1 MKIQTT
7 YQLEP
12 GDTIYLV
19 TETGVIKTIQL
30 TKEHFERVNKS
41 IPVSDY
47 DYAYKHKHGMLH
59 EIKGKYFWKT
69 DYQEKNSLVYLAS
82 DKVKG
87 PKARIPL
94 YRVYDNSNYAY
105 HEVTV
110 ERIDTEEYPVFA
122 YTDQERAEAKAK
134 KVISR
139 NVKDGIAYEI
149 RSIVIKDADNMP
161 IMTYDYDDIDIWDDY
176 TDIVGNYKD
185 AQIFVKIN
193 NRTRTQK
200 EFEAYVKRQI
210 KKALKDTNI

>member
-30 TKEHFERVNKS
+30 TKKHFELVNRS
-41 IPVSDY
+41 TRDY
-47 DYAYKHKHGMLH
+47 DKAYQYKHGMLH
-59 EIKGKYFWKT
+59 EIHGKYYWKT
-69 DYQEKNSLVYLAS
+69 NYQEKNSLVYLMS

-87 PKARIPL
+87 PKARVSL

-105 HEVTV
+105 REIAA
-110 ERIDTEEYPVFA
+110 ERIDTDEYPVFA
-122 YTDQERAEAKAK
+122 YTDRELAEAKAK
-134 KVISR
+134 EVISR
-139 NVKDGIAYEI
+139 NVKDDIAYEI

-176 TDIVGNYKD
+176 TDIVSNYKGES
-185 AQIFVKIN
+185 IFVKIN

-210 KKALKDTNI
+210 KKALKNTNA

>member
-19 TETGVIKTIQL
+19 TETGVIKTIRL
-30 TKEHFERVNKS
+30 TKDHFSLVNKVN
-41 IPVSDY
+41 PDY
-47 DYAYKHKHGMLH
+47 SYFYKHKQGMLH
-59 EIKGKYFWKT
+59 EIKGKYFWKA
-69 DYQEKNSLVYLAS
+69 DYQEKNSLVYLTS

-105 HEVTV
+105 HEVAV

-122 YTDQERAEAKAK
+122 YTDRELAEAKAK

-139 NVKDGIAYEI
+139 NVKDDIAYEI

-161 IMTYDYDDIDIWDDY
+161 IMAYDYDDIDIWDDY
-176 TDIVGNYKD
+176 ADIVSNYEGESV
-185 AQIFVKIN
+185 FVKIN
-193 NRTRTQK
+193 NRTRTK
-200 EFEAYVKRQI
+200 ADFEAYVKRQI
-210 KKALKDTNI
+210 KKALKNTKA

>member
-19 TETGVIKTIQL
+19 TETGAIKTIRL
-30 TKEHFERVNKS
+30 TKDHFSLVNKVN
-41 IPVSDY
+41 PDY
-47 DYAYKHKHGMLH
+47 SYFYKHKQGMLH
-59 EIKGKYFWKT
+59 EIKGKYFWKA
-69 DYQEKNSLVYLAS
+69 DYQEKNSLVYLTS

-94 YRVYDNSNYAY
+94 YRVYDNSNYVYSKTAI
-105 HEVTV
+105 

-122 YTDQERAEAKAK
+122 YTDHELAKAKAK

-139 NVKDGIAYEI
+139 NVKDDIAYEI
-149 RSIVIKDADNMP
+149 RSIVIRDADDML

-176 TDIVGNYKD
+176 TDIVSNYEGESV
-185 AQIFVKIN
+185 FVKIN
-193 NRTRTQK
+193 NRTRTK
-200 EFEAYVKRQI
+200 AEFEAYVKRQI
-210 KKALKDTNI
+210 KKALKNTKA

>member
-19 TETGVIKTIQL
+19 TETGAIKTIRL
-30 TKEHFERVNKS
+30 TKDHFSLVNKVN
-41 IPVSDY
+41 PDY
-47 DYAYKHKHGMLH
+47 SYFYKHKQGMLH

-82 DKVKG
+82 GKVKG

-94 YRVYDNSNYAY
+94 YRVYDNSNYVYSKTAI
-105 HEVTV
+105 

-122 YTDQERAEAKAK
+122 YTDHELAKAKAK

-139 NVKDGIAYEI
+139 NVKDDIAYEI
-149 RSIVIKDADNMP
+149 RSIVIRDADDML

-176 TDIVGNYKD
+176 TDIVSNYEGESV
-185 AQIFVKIN
+185 FVKIN
-193 NRTRTQK
+193 NRTRTK
-200 EFEAYVKRQI
+200 AEFEAYVKRQI
-210 KKALKDTNI
+210 KKALKNTKA

>member
-19 TETGVIKTIQL
+19 TETGAIKTIRL
-30 TKEHFERVNKS
+30 TKDHFSLVNKVN
-41 IPVSDY
+41 PDY
-47 DYAYKHKHGMLH
+47 SYFYKHKQGMLH
-59 EIKGKYFWKT
+59 EIKGKYFWKA
-69 DYQEKNSLVYLAS
+69 DYQEKNSLVYLTS

-94 YRVYDNSNYAY
+94 YRVYDNSNYVYSKTAI
-105 HEVTV
+105 

-122 YTDQERAEAKAK
+122 YTDHELVKAKAK

-139 NVKDGIAYEI
+139 NVKDDIAYEI
-149 RSIVIKDADNMP
+149 RSIVIRDADDML

-176 TDIVGNYKD
+176 TDIVSNYEGESV
-185 AQIFVKIN
+185 FVKIN
-193 NRTRTQK
+193 NRTRTK
-200 EFEAYVKRQI
+200 AEFEAYVKRQI
-210 KKALKDTNI
+210 KKALKNTKA

>member
-7 YQLEP
+7 CQLEP

-19 TETGVIKTIQL
+19 TETGVIKTIRL
-30 TKEHFERVNKS
+30 TKDHFSLVNKVN
-41 IPVSDY
+41 PDY
-47 DYAYKHKHGMLH
+47 SYFYKHKQGMLH
-59 EIKGKYFWKT
+59 EIKGKYFWKA
-69 DYQEKNSLVYLAS
+69 DYQEKNSLVYLTS

-87 PKARIPL
+87 PKARVPL

-105 HEVTV
+105 HEVAV

-122 YTDQERAEAKAK
+122 YMDRELAEAKAK
-134 KVISR
+134 DVISR
-139 NVKDGIAYEI
+139 NVKDYIAYEI

-185 AQIFVKIN
+185 ESVFVKIN
-193 NRTRTQK
+193 SRTRTQK

-210 KKALKDTNI
+210 KKALKNANA

>member
-19 TETGVIKTIQL
+19 TETGAIKTIRL
-30 TKEHFERVNKS
+30 TKDHFSLVNKVN
-41 IPVSDY
+41 PDY
-47 DYAYKHKHGMLH
+47 SYFYKHKQGMLH
-59 EIKGKYFWKT
+59 EIKGKYFWKA
-69 DYQEKNSLVYLAS
+69 DYQEKNSLVYFVS

-105 HEVTV
+105 SKTAI

-122 YTDQERAEAKAK
+122 YTDHELAKAKAK

-139 NVKDGIAYEI
+139 NVKDDIAYEI
-149 RSIVIKDADNMP
+149 RSIVIKDADNML

-176 TDIVGNYKD
+176 TDIVSNYEGESV
-185 AQIFVKIN
+185 FVKIN
-193 NRTRTQK
+193 NRTRTK
-200 EFEAYVKRQI
+200 AEFEAYVKRQI
-210 KKALKDTNI
+210 KKTLKKY

>member
-19 TETGVIKTIQL
+19 TETGVIKTIRL
-30 TKEHFERVNKS
+30 TKDHFSLVNKVN
-41 IPVSDY
+41 PDY
-47 DYAYKHKHGMLH
+47 SYFYKHKQGMLH
-59 EIKGKYFWKT
+59 EIKGKYFWKA
-69 DYQEKNSLVYLAS
+69 DYQEKNSLVYLTS

-105 HEVTV
+105 HEVAV

-122 YTDQERAEAKAK
+122 YTDRELAEAKAK

-139 NVKDGIAYEI
+139 NVKDDIAYEI

-161 IMTYDYDDIDIWDDY
+161 IMAYDYDDIDIWDDY
-176 TDIVGNYKD
+176 ADIVSNYEGESV
-185 AQIFVKIN
+185 FVKIN
-193 NRTRTQK
+193 NRTRTK
-200 EFEAYVKRQI
+200 VDFEAYVKRQI
-210 KKALKDTNI
+210 KKALKNTKA

>member
-19 TETGVIKTIQL
+19 TETGAIKTIRL
-30 TKEHFERVNKS
+30 TKDHFSLVNKVN
-41 IPVSDY
+41 PDY
-47 DYAYKHKHGMLH
+47 SYFYKHKQGMLH

-69 DYQEKNSLVYLAS
+69 DYQEKNSLVYLTS

-94 YRVYDNSNYAY
+94 YRIYDNRNYAY
-105 HEVTV
+105 SKTAI

-122 YTDQERAEAKAK
+122 YTDHELAKAKAK

-139 NVKDGIAYEI
+139 NVKDDIAYEI
-149 RSIVIKDADNMP
+149 RSIVIKDADDML

-176 TDIVGNYKD
+176 TDIVSNYEGESV
-185 AQIFVKIN
+185 FVKIN
-193 NRTRTQK
+193 NRTRTK
-200 EFEAYVKRQI
+200 AEFEAYVKRQI
-210 KKALKDTNI
+210 KKALKNTKA

>member
-12 GDTIYLV
+12 GDTTYLV
-19 TETGVIKTIQL
+19 TETGTIKAIRL
-30 TKEHFERVNKS
+30 TKEHFLLVNKVN
-41 IPVSDY
+41 PDY
-47 DYAYKHKHGMLH
+47 SYFYKHKQGMLH

-69 DYQEKNSLVYLAS
+69 DYQEKNSLVYLIS

-87 PKARIPL
+87 PKAQIPL

-105 HEVTV
+105 SKTAI

-122 YTDQERAEAKAK
+122 YTDHELAKAKAK

-139 NVKDGIAYEI
+139 NVKDDIAYEI

-176 TDIVGNYKD
+176 ADIVSNYD
-185 AQIFVKIN
+185 DESVFVKIN
-193 NRTRTQK
+193 NRTRTK
-200 EFEAYVKRQI
+200 AEFEAYVKRQI
-210 KKALKDTNI
+210 KKALKNTKT

>member
-12 GDTIYLV
+12 DDTIYLV
-19 TETGVIKTIQL
+19 TETGAIKAIQL
-30 TKEHFERVNKS
+30 AKKHFEL
-41 IPVSDY
+41 VSRSTRDY

-87 PKARIPL
+87 PKARVPL

-105 HEVTV
+105 HEVAV
-110 ERIDTEEYPVFA
+110 ERIDTDEYPVFA
-122 YTDQERAEAKAK
+122 YTDRELAEAKVK

-139 NVKDGIAYEI
+139 NVKDDIAYEI
-149 RSIVIKDADNMP
+149 RSIVIRDADDML

-176 TDIVGNYKD
+176 TDIVSNNKN
-185 AQIFVKIN
+185 ASVFVKIN
-193 NRTRTQK
+193 NRTRTK
-200 EFEAYVKRQI
+200 ADFEAYVKRQI
-210 KKALKDTNI
+210 KKALKDANI

>member
-19 TETGVIKTIQL
+19 TETGAIKTIQL
-30 TKEHFERVNKS
+30 TKDHFSLVNKVN
-41 IPVSDY
+41 PDY
-47 DYAYKHKHGMLH
+47 SYFYKHKQGMLH
-59 EIKGKYFWKT
+59 EIKGKYFWKA
-69 DYQEKNSLVYLAS
+69 DYQEKNSLVYLTS

-105 HEVTV
+105 STTAI

-122 YTDQERAEAKAK
+122 YTDHELAKAKAK

-139 NVKDGIAYEI
+139 NVKDDIAYEI

-176 TDIVGNYKD
+176 ADIVSNYEEESV
-185 AQIFVKIN
+185 FVKIN
-193 NRTRTQK
+193 SRTRTQK

-210 KKALKDTNI
+210 KKAVKDANI

>member
-19 TETGVIKTIQL
+19 TETGTIKAIRL
-30 TKEHFERVNKS
+30 TKEHFLLVNKVN
-41 IPVSDY
+41 PDY
-47 DYAYKHKHGMLH
+47 NYFYKHKQGMLH
-59 EIKGKYFWKT
+59 EIKGKYFWKA
-69 DYQEKNSLVYLAS
+69 DYQEKNSLVYLTS

-87 PKARIPL
+87 PKAQIPL

-105 HEVTV
+105 SKTAI

-122 YTDQERAEAKAK
+122 YMDRELAEAKAE

-139 NVKDGIAYEI
+139 TVKDDIAYEI
-149 RSIVIKDADNMP
+149 RSIVIRDADDML

-176 TDIVGNYKD
+176 TDIVSNYEGESVF
-185 AQIFVKIN
+185 IKIN
-193 NRTRTQK
+193 SRTRTQK

-210 KKALKDTNI
+210 KKALKNTKA

>member
-19 TETGVIKTIQL
+19 TETGAIKTIRL
-30 TKEHFERVNKS
+30 TKDHFSLVNKVN
-41 IPVSDY
+41 PDY
-47 DYAYKHKHGMLH
+47 SYFYKHKQGMLH
-59 EIKGKYFWKT
+59 EIKGKYFWKA
-69 DYQEKNSLVYLAS
+69 DYQEKNSLVYLTS

-87 PKARIPL
+87 PKARIQL
-94 YRVYDNSNYAY
+94 YRVYDNSNYVYSKTAI
-105 HEVTV
+105 

-122 YTDQERAEAKAK
+122 YTDHELAKAKAK

-139 NVKDGIAYEI
+139 NVKDDIAYEI
-149 RSIVIKDADNMP
+149 RSIVIRDADDML

-176 TDIVGNYKD
+176 TDIVSNYEEESVF
-185 AQIFVKIN
+185 IKIN
-193 NRTRTQK
+193 SRTRTQK

-210 KKALKDTNI
+210 KKAVKDANI

>member
-19 TETGVIKTIQL
+19 TETGTIKAIRL
-30 TKEHFERVNKS
+30 TKEHFLLVNKVN
-41 IPVSDY
+41 PDY
-47 DYAYKHKHGMLH
+47 SYFYKHKQGMLH
-59 EIKGKYFWKT
+59 EIKGKYFWKA
-69 DYQEKNSLVYLAS
+69 DYQEKNSLVYLTS

-105 HEVTV
+105 HEVAV
-110 ERIDTEEYPVFA
+110 ERIDTDEYPVFA
-122 YTDQERAEAKAK
+122 YTDHELAKAKAK

-139 NVKDGIAYEI
+139 NVKDDIAYEI

-176 TDIVGNYKD
+176 TDIVSNYEEESVF
-185 AQIFVKIN
+185 IKIN
-193 NRTRTQK
+193 SRTRTQK

-210 KKALKDTNI
+210 KKAVKDANI

>member
-19 TETGVIKTIQL
+19 TETGAIKTIQL
-30 TKEHFERVNKS
+30 TKEHFSLVNQVD
-41 IPVSDY
+41 PDY
-47 DYAYKHKHGMLH
+47 SYFYKHKHGMLH

-69 DYQEKNSLVYLAS
+69 DYQEDNSLVYLIS

-87 PKARIPL
+87 PKTRIPL
-94 YRVYDNSNYAY
+94 YRIYDNSNYAY
-105 HEVTV
+105 NQVAI

-122 YTDQERAEAKAK
+122 YTDHELAEKKAK
-134 KVISR
+134 TVISR
-139 NVKDGIAYEI
+139 NVKDDIAYEI

-161 IMTYDYDDIDIWDDY
+161 IMTYDYDDIDVWDDY
-176 TDIVGNYKD
+176 ADIVGNYKD
-185 AQIFVKIN
+185 ESVFVKIN

-210 KKALKDTNI
+210 KKALKNANA

>member
-19 TETGVIKTIQL
+19 TETGVIKTIRL
-30 TKEHFERVNKS
+30 TKDHFSLVNKVN
-41 IPVSDY
+41 PDY
-47 DYAYKHKHGMLH
+47 SYFYKHKQGMLH
-59 EIKGKYFWKT
+59 EIKGKYFWKV
-69 DYQEKNSLVYLAS
+69 DYQEKNSLVYLTS

-105 HEVTV
+105 SKTAI

-122 YTDQERAEAKAK
+122 YTDHELAKAKAK

-139 NVKDGIAYEI
+139 NVKDDIAYEI

-176 TDIVGNYKD
+176 ADIVSNYEKESV
-185 AQIFVKIN
+185 FVKIN
-193 NRTRTQK
+193 SRTRTQK

-210 KKALKDTNI
+210 KKALKNTKA

>member
-19 TETGVIKTIQL
+19 TETGAIKTIRL
-30 TKEHFERVNKS
+30 TKDHFSLVNKVN
-41 IPVSDY
+41 PDY
-47 DYAYKHKHGMLH
+47 SYFYKHKQGMLH
-59 EIKGKYFWKT
+59 EIKGKYFWKA
-69 DYQEKNSLVYLAS
+69 DYQEKNSLVYLTS

-94 YRVYDNSNYAY
+94 YRVYDNSNYVYSKTAI
-105 HEVTV
+105 

-122 YTDQERAEAKAK
+122 YTDHKLAKAKAK

-139 NVKDGIAYEI
+139 NVKDDIAYEI
-149 RSIVIKDADNMP
+149 RSIVIRDADDML

-176 TDIVGNYKD
+176 TDIVSNYEGESV
-185 AQIFVKIN
+185 FVKIN
-193 NRTRTQK
+193 NRTRTK
-200 EFEAYVKRQI
+200 AEFEAYVKRQI
-210 KKALKDTNI
+210 KKALKNTKA